1 MKYGMNFYY
10 VQKYLSY
17 RIYVILN
24 IDKINVAVLCLH
36 CLCNSQYRRSVVS
49 GKGVSM
55 AAYLHVNDFGKCFYG
70 ATRQNLSIL

>member
-1 MKYGMNFYY
+1 MNFCY

-36 CLCNSQYRRSVVS
+36 CLCNSQYRRAALFLEKVFLFLP
-49 GKGVSM
+49 
-55 AAYLHVNDFGKCFYG
+55 AYLPAYLHVSDFGKCFY
-70 ATRQNLSIL
+70 A